1 MNHEVRFS
9 VYEHRLVD
17 SDQNI
22 IRRSFIVLKDEDGD
36 ILLWTDFHRYARG
49 GRKVMVRNVY
59 SDDDKRLRNIVK
71 LLNYVFFDRYQIRT
85 LRDIEPGM
93 VKDFLNDYGLC
104 RLPDDDENVT
114 RNKQTVTTCISHIV
128 DFLDSVSREVPGFR
142 TKPADLYRT
151 EKVFDRRRK
160 RYVDKKIPVFEVNY
174 RPKVQ
179 PIFRDLTEEA
189 FQIIMSEIT
198 ENHVRILMLAALSAF
213 AGLRPAE
220 SCNVRRVDSALGPG
234 MRFEMCDGEVANVVI
249 DLREEKNL
257 RSDLVSVGGI
267 KKAREQKVYPAFLE
281 VFTDCY
287 NQYMEY
293 MAGRKYEEDYGALT
307 VTSTGKA
314 YTYAA
319 YYQEF
324 QKVIADCIPKMLAS
338 DNPKTVNYGMLLQEH
353 SVSPHILR
361 HWYSVKLT
369 LYGEDVAGLMSW
381 RGDKSPESALTY
393 ISNKSELVKQL
404 ETVGDQI
411 FQYNLWRAGKIMDK
425 KKDKQSK
432 R

>member
-1 MNHEVRFS
+1 MYRKIHFA

-17 SDQNI
+17 SSSNI
-22 IRRSFIVLKDEDGD
+22 IRRNFIVLKDEDGD
-36 ILLWTDFHRYARG
+36 IVLWTDFHRYAKG
-49 GRKVMVRNVY
+49 GRKVVLRSIY
-59 SDDDKRLRNIVK
+59 SNDEKRLRNVAK
-71 LLNYVFFDRYQIRT
+71 LLNYVFFDHYHISC
-85 LRDIEPGM
+85 LMEISPAM

-104 RLPDDDENVT
+104 RLPDDNEGVT
-114 RNKQTVTTCISHIV
+114 RGKQTVSTCIVDIL
-128 DFLDSVSREVPGFR
+128 DFLDSVSREVPEFK
-142 TKPADLYRT
+142 TKARDLYRI
-151 EKVFDRRRK
+151 EKVFDKRRK
-160 RYVDKKIPVFEVNY
+160 RYVDKKVPVFEVNY
-174 RPKVQ
+174 KPKVQ

-189 FQIIMSEIT
+189 FQIIMNEIA
-198 ENHVRILMLAALSAF
+198 ENHRNILMLAALSAF
-213 AGLRPAE
+213 AGLRPSEA
-220 SCNVRRVDSALGPG
+220 CNVRRTDSVLGPG
-234 MRFEMCDGEVANVVI
+234 LRFEMRDGQIVNVII

-267 KKAREQKVYPAFLE
+267 KKPREQKVYPAFLE

-287 NQYMEY
+287 NRYMKY
-293 MAGRKYEEDYGALT
+293 MTGRKYEENFGALT

-324 QKVIADCIPKMLAS
+324 KHVIDACIPKMLAS
-338 DNPKTVNYGMLLQEH
+338 GNAKTANYGLLLQEH
-353 SVSPHILR
+353 SISPHILR

-381 RGDKSPESALTY
+381 RGDKSPESALIY

-411 FQYNLWRAGKIMDK
+411 FNYNLWRAGKMEEGAGK
-425 KKDKQSK
+425 
-432 R
+432 